1 MKPSLIFRL
10 IILTLASSASGKPPY
25 PFELP
30 DAEEMA
36 YKTVG
41 KTKLKLWIFEPEGQ
55 GHSFFNRGRHGN
67 YSFRKTMPVP
77 DQFLSRLSWIKGKPS
92 IDAFMKKQSR

>member
-25 PFELP
+25 PPELS

-41 KTKLKLWIFEPEGQ
+41 KTKLKLWIFESEGQ
-55 GHSFFNRGRHGN
+55 GHSFFNWGRHGN
-67 YSFRKTMPVP
+67 YSFRKTMAVP

-92 IDAFMKKQSR
+92 INAFMKKQSR